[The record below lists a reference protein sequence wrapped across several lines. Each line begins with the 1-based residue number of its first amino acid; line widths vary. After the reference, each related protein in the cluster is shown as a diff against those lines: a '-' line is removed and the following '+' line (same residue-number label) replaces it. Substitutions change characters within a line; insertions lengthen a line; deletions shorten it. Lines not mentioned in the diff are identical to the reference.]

1 MRSMMRPRYPVAKD
15 CFPTTST
22 WYSLPSQVHSVR
34 ELFLPFPICQIS
46 SRGVFKRKLFAAKK
60 QVSHEFRS
68 HVHGKK
74 LPKFKANPQRL
85 SLNKEDSIWF
95 LHFLF
100 VQIEFLHAHVTQDP
114 FPMSSIVLWLTDS
127 TKPALLIKALWTR
140 IYIIFIIYING
151 TKIGT
156 FSWKNTAVL
165 LDYVN
170 MRGGRALP
178 KFFVTFWRGAFLVN
192 KGAYF
197 FQNANNLN

>member
-22 WYSLPSQVHSVR
+22 WYALPSQVHSVR

-127 TKPALLIKALWTR
+127 TKPALLINTLWTR
-140 IYIIFIIYING
+140 IYIIFIIYIKSTNLHLNKADLCLECHQG
-151 TKIGT
+151 YCSYPFHAQRYIPPII
-156 FSWKNTAVL
+156 
-165 LDYVN
+165 
-170 MRGGRALP
+170 LP
-178 KFFVTFWRGAFLVN
+178 ILFWLTSST
-192 KGAYF
+192 
-197 FQNANNLN
+197 

>member
-1 MRSMMRPRYPVAKD
+1 M
-15 CFPTTST
+15 
-22 WYSLPSQVHSVR
+22 
-34 ELFLPFPICQIS
+34 S

-60 QVSHEFRS
+60 QVSHGYRS

-95 LHFLF
+95 PHFLF

-140 IYIIFIIYING
+140 IYIIFIIYINSTNLILNKADPCLDCHQEYCCYPFHAQRCFPQILPILFWLTSSTQQSAMSLTSS
-151 TKIGT
+151 TKHC
-156 FSWKNTAVL
+156 W
-165 LDYVN
+165 
-170 MRGGRALP
+170 
-178 KFFVTFWRGAFLVN
+178 
-192 KGAYF
+192 
-197 FQNANNLN
+197 

>member
-74 LPKFKANPQRL
+74 LPQFKANPQRL

-114 FPMSSIVLWLTDS
+114 SLPDVFYCSLIDWLNQASPLDQCIVNKDF
-127 TKPALLIKALWTR
+127 
-140 IYIIFIIYING
+140 IIFIKYINS
-151 TKIGT
+151 TNLILNK
-156 FSWKNTAVL
+156 ADPC
-165 LDYVN
+165 LDCHQGYCSYPFHAQ
-170 MRGGRALP
+170 RCFPQILP
-178 KFFVTFWRGAFLVN
+178 ILFWLTSST
-192 KGAYF
+192 
-197 FQNANNLN
+197 